1 MRNQVSIRERTMNPP
16 KPLETL
22 YETNW
27 GTPVPLP
34 KDLSELY
41 GDLSFPRRVLPHIIS
56 NFVTTLDGV
65 ASLDSQELAPDDA
78 ISGASPEDRMVMGL
92 LRSSCDAVVIGAGSL
107 RSAPGYL
114 GSAGAIFPP
123 LEGPYAVLRSSLG
136 KTQPPLNVIVSARG
150 LLDPKMR
157 LLHSGEVPV
166 LIVTTS
172 AGRRNIESI
181 GPSPA
186 VKIFVR
192 ESSGAFS
199 ADTIIEA
206 ITSNCSAPDLILV
219 EGGPRLMG
227 RFFADGCLDEL
238 FLTLASQIAG
248 RDGHVNRPGLVEGEL
263 FSPERPLWGRL
274 LSVKRGGSTLFLRY
288 AFGS

>member
-1 MRNQVSIRERTMNPP
+1 MNPP

-22 YETNW
+22 FETNW

-34 KDLSELY
+34 KDLRELY
-41 GDLSFPRRVLPHIIS
+41 GELSFPRRVLPHIIS

-65 ASLDSQELAPDDA
+65 ASLDPQALAQDNA
-78 ISGASPEDRMVMGL
+78 IGGASPEDRMVMGL
-92 LRSSCDAVVIGAGSL
+92 LRASCDAVVIGGGSL

-114 GSAGAIFPP
+114 GTAGAIFPP
-123 LEGPYAVLRSSLG
+123 LAGPYALLRSSLG
-136 KTQPPLNVIVSARG
+136 KTQTPLNVIVSAHG

-157 LLHSGEVPV
+157 LLQSGEVPV
-166 LIVTTS
+166 LVVTTS
-172 AGRRNIESI
+172 AGRRNIESLRL
-181 GPSPA
+181 SSS
-186 VKIFVR
+186 VKIIVE
-192 ESSGAFS
+192 ESSAAFN
-199 ADTIIEA
+199 AEAILEA
-206 ITSNCSAPDLILV
+206 ITASCVAPDLILV

-238 FLTLASQIAG
+238 FLTLASQVAG
-248 RDGHVNRPGLVEGEL
+248 RDGSTSRPGFVDGEL
-263 FSPERPLWGRL
+263 FSPECPLWGRL